1 MRNIWEF
8 LDNVTIVIFNLIVR
22 ALLVA
27 LLVLFVLM
35 KLSPVISCSFL
46 PWSRK
51 ILSEY
56 KLLIELDWTILSCMQ
71 ASKDEMLQE
80 YFQ

>member
-1 MRNIWEF
+1 M
-8 LDNVTIVIFNLIVR
+8 IFNLIVR

-46 PWSRK
+46 PWSCK

-80 YFQ
+80 CFQ

>member
-1 MRNIWEF
+1 MRNVWEF
-8 LDNVTIVIFNLIVR
+8 LDNVTIMIFNLIVR

-56 KLLIELDWTILSCMQ
+56 KLLIELD
-71 ASKDEMLQE
+71 
-80 YFQ
+80 

>member
-1 MRNIWEF
+1 MLMRNVWEF
-8 LDNVTIVIFNLIVR
+8 LDNVTIMIFNLIVR

-35 KLSPVISCSFL
+35 ELSPVISCSFL

-56 KLLIELDWTILSCMQ
+56 KLLIELD
-71 ASKDEMLQE
+71 
-80 YFQ
+80 

>member
-1 MRNIWEF
+1 M
-8 LDNVTIVIFNLIVR
+8 IFNLIVR

-80 YFQ
+80 CFQ

>member
-1 MRNIWEF
+1 MLMRNVWEF
-8 LDNVTIVIFNLIVR
+8 LDNVTIMIFNLIVR

-56 KLLIELDWTILSCMQ
+56 KLLIELD
-71 ASKDEMLQE
+71 
-80 YFQ
+80 